1 MCEVVVDAPAER
13 VELRELE
20 HSPGVGGDERVDALD
35 VEESLERLRRV
46 VDVHRHRL
54 GHLDLAVDVLGVVE
68 LERLRHVERTRLQLR
83 HEPLLEREHHDH
95 LERVAVPFVTVFV
108 LQPQQIRDLR
118 LEVGGRVADCGAR
131 VLLVEA
137 LESVFI
143 VGDRA
148 GVFVE
153 QQCERLVGAFVGAEL
168 LRDEVEQ
175 VEVLGH
181 VDQLVLH
188 AVDYTLV

>member
-1 MCEVVVDAPAER
+1 VCEVVVDAPAER

-20 HSPGVGGDERVDALD
+20 HGTGVCGDERVDALD
-35 VEESLERLRRV
+35 VEESLERLR
-46 VDVHRHRL
+46 
-54 GHLDLAVDVLGVVE
+54 
-68 LERLRHVERTRLQLR
+68 HVERARLQLR

-95 LERVAVPFVTVFV
+95 LERVAVPFVNVFV

-118 LEVGGRVADCGAR
+118 LEVAGLLADCGAR
-131 VLLVEA
+131 VFLVEA

-153 QQCERLVGAFVGAEL
+153 QKCESLVGALVSAEL
-168 LRDEVEQ
+168 LGDEVEQ

-188 AVDYTLV
+188 AVDYALV